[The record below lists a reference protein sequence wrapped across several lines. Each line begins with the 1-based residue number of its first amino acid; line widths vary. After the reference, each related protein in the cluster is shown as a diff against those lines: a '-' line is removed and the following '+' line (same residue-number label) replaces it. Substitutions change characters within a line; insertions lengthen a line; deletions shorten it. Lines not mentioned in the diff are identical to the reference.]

1 MLWVAHTGLTL
12 CMYVLSSL
20 VSSSR
25 LFHLDRYS
33 LWNSIFPSVACL
45 LVSGSR
51 DSLGHNKF
59 PFVFCKS
66 FQFWPDCGD
75 YHRTNSMK
83 YARICIEP
91 EADVLLSNT
100 YFTERWT
107 SFHAILTC
115 FLTLYLIIM
124 SPLHSAF
131 QSPCHSQCCQKM
143 LYFNWN
149 SVKKFLIFALR
160 KKKNCTGVCQVGWSF
175 NKSSNGK
182 VHA

>member
-1 MLWVAHTGLTL
+1 MLCFLCRGHGCAGDTDRDDSANSLSIMMGAGGPGWPAPHNTLLITIQITSICLLLWVAHTGLTL

-20 VSSSR
+20 LSSSR

-83 YARICIEP
+83 YARICIAP
-91 EADVLLSNT
+91 EADVLLFNT
-100 YFTERWT
+100 HFTERWT

-115 FLTLYLIIM
+115 FKTL
-124 SPLHSAF
+124 
-131 QSPCHSQCCQKM
+131 
-143 LYFNWN
+143 
-149 SVKKFLIFALR
+149 
-160 KKKNCTGVCQVGWSF
+160 
-175 NKSSNGK
+175 
-182 VHA
+182 